1 MAKEKFD
8 GVVEAVH
15 YDTDGSVKWVRAYL
29 RRGPIYSD
37 RLKIDRQSLIA
48 HLKSGKRLFT
58 GRRIPLMAGTFE
70 LSKPV
75 QLVQSNGRELL
86 AAGDHR
92 ADQDYLDGVPAI

>member
-15 YDTDGSVKWVRAYL
+15 YDSDGNVQWVRAYL

-37 RLKIDRQSLIA
+37 RLKIDRQTLVG

-70 LSKPV
+70 LSRPV
-75 QLVQSNGRELL
+75 QLFQSNGREVLM
-86 AAGDHR
+86 AGDVR
-92 ADQDYLDGVPAI
+92 AAQDYLDGVPAI

>member
-1 MAKEKFD
+1 MAKVQFD

-15 YDTDGSVKWVRAYL
+15 YDSGGSVQWVRAYL
-29 RRGPIYSD
+29 RRGPIFSD
-37 RLKIDRQSLIA
+37 RLKLDRQTLID

-75 QLVQSNGRELL
+75 KLFQTDGREVL
-86 AAGDHR
+86 AAGEIQP
-92 ADQDYLDGVPAI
+92 AQDFLNDTPLI